1 MVQMVGVV
9 RFYCIYMCIGCS
21 ARHVPWQHY
30 MQADIYSQRWFGEQ
44 CSYQRRNA
52 YVIYIF
58 IYMLVGYYL
67 LLAKM
72 YCRLLSM
79 SNLFTGLGQD
89 GMQRVGQGGMQGGGQ
104 GGMQGAGRAGG
115 ESACVVMNV

>member
-1 MVQMVGVV
+1 
-9 RFYCIYMCIGCS
+9 
-21 ARHVPWQHY
+21 

-44 CSYQRRNA
+44 CLYQQRNA

-58 IYMLVGYYL
+58 IYMLVGYCL

-89 GMQRVGQGGMQGGGQ
+89 RMQRVGQDGMQGGGQ

-115 ESACVVMNV
+115 ESACVVVNV